1 MKKIV
6 LVGAGR
12 VATHLGRALRLVNLS
27 PVAVWSRTEKS
38 AHQLGLELMCFWT
51 NSLVDLPVDAD
62 LYVLAV
68 VDDAI
73 RPVAEQ
79 LAQHIPTNR
88 LVVHTSGATSS
99 QVFSDL
105 FERYGVFY
113 PLQSF
118 SLDRPIAFQSIP
130 FCLSAHRAS
139 DLSLLKHIAQQLSEQ
154 VVEINDQQRAG
165 LHVAAVFA
173 NNFTNYLQ
181 FISSQLL
188 AQHGLPADLLQP
200 LVEETIAKLQT
211 LSPEEAQ
218 TGPAIRGDET
228 TMTKHLHQLNRYP
241 EWQVLYRLISKGI
254 QKDLGAK

>member
-1 MKKIV
+1 
-6 LVGAGR
+6 
-12 VATHLGRALRLVNLS
+12 
-27 PVAVWSRTEKS
+27 
-38 AHQLGLELMCFWT
+38 MCFWT
-51 NSLVDLPVDAD
+51 HNITDLPTDAD
-62 LYVLAV
+62 LYILAV

-73 RPVAEQ
+73 QAVAQQ
-79 LAQHIPTNR
+79 LAEHVPPDR

-99 QVFSDL
+99 SVFQGL

-118 SLDRPIAFQSIP
+118 SIDRPIAFQSIP
-130 FCLSAHRAS
+130 FCLSAHKAS
-139 DLSLLKHIAQQLSEQ
+139 DLSLLKSIAEQLSER

-188 AQHGLPADLLQP
+188 TQQGLPADLLQP

-211 LSPEEAQ
+211 LPPETAQ

-228 TMTKHLHQLNRYP
+228 TMTKHLHLLNRHP
-241 EWQVLYRLISKGI
+241 EWQILYRLISKGI
-254 QKDLGAK
+254 QKDMRKID